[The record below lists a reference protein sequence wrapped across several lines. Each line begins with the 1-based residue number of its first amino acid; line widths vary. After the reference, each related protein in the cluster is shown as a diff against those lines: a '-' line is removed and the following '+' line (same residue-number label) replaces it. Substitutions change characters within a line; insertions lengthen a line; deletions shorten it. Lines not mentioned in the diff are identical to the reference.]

1 MQSSGTWL
9 TRVARGKMSFEGVHE
24 LAHRKVGNKLSC
36 IQACEK
42 HSICRW
48 IASFDGRSSRTIH
61 ELWYTAY
68 HWNNKICWFS
78 SSTFVVIDCNIDYN
92 VTGIGSCSR
101 EIINSPVYLNLFQL
115 SRIYNCMII
124 ASCSIHGPFIHNF
137 KIILCISWQ
146 YKGLGNIMV

>member
-24 LAHRKVGNKLSC
+24 LAHRKVGNKLC
-36 IQACEK
+36 CTQACEK

-48 IASFDGRSSRTIH
+48 NASFDGRSSRTIH

-68 HWNNKICWFS
+68 HWNNKRCWFS

-101 EIINSPVYLNLFQL
+101 EIINSPTWTYSNFLEFTTAWKLPLVVFMVPLYTISKLFSVSL
-115 SRIYNCMII
+115 G
-124 ASCSIHGPFIHNF
+124 SIRV
-137 KIILCISWQ
+137 LA
-146 YKGLGNIMV
+146 V